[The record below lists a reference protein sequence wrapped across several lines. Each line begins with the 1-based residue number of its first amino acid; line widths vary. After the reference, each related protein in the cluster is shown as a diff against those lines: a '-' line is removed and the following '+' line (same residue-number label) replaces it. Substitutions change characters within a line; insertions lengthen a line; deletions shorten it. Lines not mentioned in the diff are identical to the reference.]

1 MPFHSFFR
9 CCLVCR
15 RFQNVRFRLF
25 TCKRKAGNFCCF
37 YGVMLCYVMLCFF
50 TLISLPET
58 KARPHKHVKTL
69 FQKGFGPPVCPFN
82 RFSDVGSFLKPPFPS
97 FACERK
103 AKSYKSLSSCSV
115 SKLSPQNRRCT
126 FCCCL
131 YSEAIFR
138 EQREQTMNFY

>member
-1 MPFHSFFR
+1 MSCHSFFR
-9 CCLVCR
+9 CRLVCR

-25 TCKRKAGNFCCF
+25 TCKRKLSWQFLLF
-37 YGVMLCYVMLCFF
+37 LWYYVMLCFF

-69 FQKGFGPPVCPFN
+69 FQKGFVPPVCPFIH
-82 RFSDVGSFLKPPFPS
+82 FSDVVSFFKPPFPS